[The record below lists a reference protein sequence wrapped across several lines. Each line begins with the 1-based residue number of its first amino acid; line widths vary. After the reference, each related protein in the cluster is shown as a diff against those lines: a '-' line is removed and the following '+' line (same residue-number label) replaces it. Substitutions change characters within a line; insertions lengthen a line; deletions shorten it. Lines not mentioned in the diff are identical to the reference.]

1 VKTSASSRRLAILF
15 SLWFIC
21 TPPSR
26 AGQGTQAAVVS
37 AHPLATEAGAGV
49 LAAGGNAFD
58 AAVAVSAAL
67 AVVEPYASGL
77 GGGGFWLLHR
87 ARDGKQVF
95 LDGRET
101 APLGASRDM
110 YVKSIPGASI
120 KGALS
125 AAIPGLPAGLA
136 HLAAHYGRWPL
147 KRSLAPAIRLARDG
161 FAVTP
166 RYREMAKLRLD
177 ALRASPAAA
186 AVFLSGREPPSV
198 GYRIVQ
204 PDLASLL
211 VHLGERGSAAFYTGE
226 FAVRLVQGVRAEG
239 GIWSRADLAGYRA
252 IEREPIRADYHGVRI
267 VTAPL
272 PSSGG
277 IVLAEVLNILEGYQL
292 DRLDAPTRKHVIV
305 EALRRAYQDR
315 VEHLGDADFVAVP
328 LERLLS
334 KGYARARRRGIDL
347 GKATPSHGLATK
359 PASGSGNTTH
369 FSIIDCED
377 NRVAATHSINDWFGS
392 SYMVPETGVL
402 LNDEMDDFSVSPG
415 VSNMYGLV
423 GGKANEIA
431 PRKRP
436 LSSMTPT
443 FIEDRDRLA
452 IVGTP
457 GGSRIISM
465 VLLAVLDF
473 AAGRPIATWVGRPRF
488 HHQYLPDRIE
498 YEPFALTPNEQAGLR
513 RRGHALTRLTRRYG
527 NMQAI
532 FVDDARHTVQAA
544 SDPRGEGTARV
555 LPCLCALSDPRR
567 PDAPSRSTASYHE
580 LAGVDPDDRR
590 TSAKYATPQ

>member
-37 AHPLATEAGAGV
+37 THPLATEAGAEV

-87 ARDGKQVF
+87 VRDGKQVF

-101 APLGASRDM
+101 APLEAARDM
-110 YVKSIPGASI
+110 YVQAIPGASI
-120 KGALS
+120 NGPLS

-147 KRSLAPAIRLARDG
+147 KRSLAPAIRLAHAG

-166 RYREMAKLRLD
+166 RYREMAKLRLN
-177 ALRASPAAA
+177 ALRASPAAT
-186 AVFLSGREPPSV
+186 AVFLSGGEPPSI
-198 GYRIVQ
+198 GYRIVE
-204 PDLASLL
+204 PDVASLL
-211 VHLGERGSAAFYTGE
+211 ADLGERGAAAFYTGE
-226 FAVRLVQGVRAEG
+226 FAARLVQGIRAEG
-239 GIWSRADLAGYRA
+239 GIWSRGDLAGYRVV
-252 IEREPIRADYHGVRI
+252 EREPIRADYHGIRI
-267 VTAPL
+267 VTAPP

-277 IVLAEVLNILEGYQL
+277 IVLAEALNILEGYQL
-292 DRLDAPTRKHVIV
+292 DRFDAPTRKHVIV

-315 VEHLGDADFVAVP
+315 AEHLGDADFVAVS

-334 KGYARARRRGIDL
+334 KDYARVRRRGIDL
-347 GKATPSHGLATK
+347 GKATTSHRL
-359 PASGSGNTTH
+359 PANPVSGSGNTTH
-369 FSIIDCED
+369 FSIIDCGG
-377 NRVAATHSINDWFGS
+377 NRVAATLSINNWFGS
-392 SYMVPETGVL
+392 GYMVPGTGVL

-415 VSNMYGLV
+415 VPNLHGLV
-423 GGKANEIA
+423 GGEANEIA

-436 LSSMTPT
+436 LSSMTPA
-443 FIEDRDRLA
+443 FLEDRDRLA

-457 GGSRIISM
+457 GGSRIISL
-465 VLLAVLDF
+465 VLLTVLDF
-473 AAGRPIATWVGRPRF
+473 AAGRPISTWVARPRF

-498 YEPFALTPNEQAGLR
+498 YEPFALTPNERAGLR

-532 FVDDARHTVQAA
+532 FVDGAAHTVHAA

-555 LPCLCALSDPRR
+555 LSHGLCAPAQAANAR
-567 PDAPSRSTASYHE
+567 
-580 LAGVDPDDRR
+580 
-590 TSAKYATPQ
+590 

>member
-1 VKTSASSRRLAILF
+1 MKISASSCRLAILF

-21 TPPSR
+21 TPPSP
-26 AGQGTQAAVVS
+26 AGQGTQAAVAS
-37 AHPLATEAGAGV
+37 AHPLATEAGAEV

-101 APLGASRDM
+101 APLEAARDM
-110 YVKSIPGASI
+110 YVQAIPGASI
-120 KGALS
+120 NGPLS

-147 KRSLAPAIRLARDG
+147 KRSLAPAIRLAHAG

-166 RYREMAKLRLD
+166 RYREMAKMRLN
-177 ALRASPAAA
+177 ALRASPAAT
-186 AVFLSGREPPSV
+186 AVFLSGGEPPSI

-204 PDLASLL
+204 PDVASLL
-211 VHLGERGSAAFYTGE
+211 ADLGERGAAAFYTGE
-226 FAVRLVQGVRAEG
+226 FAARLVQGIRAEG
-239 GIWSRADLAGYRA
+239 GIWSRGDLAGYRVV
-252 IEREPIRADYHGVRI
+252 EREPIRADYHGIRI
-267 VTAPL
+267 VTAPP

-277 IVLAEVLNILEGYQL
+277 IVLVEALNILEGYQL
-292 DRLDAPTRKHVIV
+292 DRFDAPTRKHVIV

-315 VEHLGDADFVAVP
+315 AEHLGDADFVAVP

-334 KGYARARRRGIDL
+334 KDYARVRRRGIDL
-347 GKATPSHGLATK
+347 GRATPSHRL
-359 PASGSGNTTH
+359 PANPVSGSGNTTH
-369 FSIIDCED
+369 FSIIDCGG
-377 NRVAATHSINDWFGS
+377 NRVAATLSINNWFGS
-392 SYMVPETGVL
+392 GYMVPGTGVL

-415 VSNMYGLV
+415 VPNLHGLV
-423 GGKANEIA
+423 GGEANEIA

-443 FIEDRDRLA
+443 FLEDSDRLA

-457 GGSRIISM
+457 GGSRIISL

-473 AAGRPIATWVGRPRF
+473 AAGRPISTWVARPRF

-498 YEPFALTPNEQAGLR
+498 YEPFALTPNEGAGLR

-532 FVDDARHTVQAA
+532 FVDGAAHTVHAA

-555 LPCLCALSDPRR
+555 LSHGLCAP
-567 PDAPSRSTASYHE
+567 AQASN
-580 LAGVDPDDRR
+580 AR
-590 TSAKYATPQ
+590 

>member
-1 VKTSASSRRLAILF
+1 MNTSASSCRLAILF
-15 SLWFIC
+15 FGLWFIC

-26 AGQGTQAAVVS
+26 AGQGAQAAVVS

-77 GGGGFWLLHR
+77 GGGGYWLRHR

-147 KRSLAPAIRLARDG
+147 KRSLAPAIGLARGG

-166 RYREMAKLRLD
+166 RYREMAKLRLN
-177 ALRASPAAA
+177 ALRASPAATT
-186 AVFLSGREPPSV
+186 VFLSGGEPPPV
-198 GYRIVQ
+198 GHRIMQ
-204 PDLASLL
+204 PDVARLL
-211 VHLGERGSAAFYTGE
+211 VGLGERGTAAFYTGE
-226 FAVRLVQGVRAEG
+226 FAARLVQGIRAEG
-239 GIWSRADLAGYRA
+239 GIWSRGDLAGYRVV
-252 IEREPIRADYHGVRI
+252 EREPIRTDYHGIRI
-267 VTAPL
+267 VTAPP

-277 IVLAEVLNILEGYQL
+277 IVLAEALNILEGYDL
-292 DRLDAPTRKHVIV
+292 DRFDSPTRKHMIV

-315 VEHLGDADFVAVP
+315 AEHLGDPDFVAVP

-334 KGYARARRRGIDL
+334 KGYARARGRGIDL
-347 GKATPSHGLATK
+347 GKATPSHGLASK

-369 FSIIDCED
+369 FSITDCGG
-377 NRVAATHSINDWFGS
+377 NRVAATLSINDWFGS
-392 SYMVPETGVL
+392 GYMVPGTGVL
-402 LNDEMDDFSVSPG
+402 LNNEMDDFSVSPG
-415 VSNMYGLV
+415 VPNLYGLV
-423 GGKANEIA
+423 GGEANAIA

-443 FIEDRDRLA
+443 FLEDRDRLA

-473 AAGRPIATWVGRPRF
+473 AAGRPISTWVARPRF

-513 RRGHALTRLTRRYG
+513 RRGHALTPLTRRYG

-532 FVDDARHTVQAA
+532 IVDSTTHTVHAA
-544 SDPRGEGTARV
+544 SDPRGEGAARV
-555 LPCLCALSDPRR
+555 LPCLCALSNPRR
-567 PDAPSRSTASYHE
+567 PDAPSRSRLRAITN
-580 LAGVDPDDRR
+580 
-590 TSAKYATPQ
+590 

>member
-1 VKTSASSRRLAILF
+1 MKTSASNRRLAILL
-15 SLWFIC
+15 SLWFIYA
-21 TPPSR
+21 PPSR
-26 AGQGTQAAVVS
+26 AGQGTQAAIAT
-37 AHPLATEAGAGV
+37 AHPLATEAGAKV

-87 ARDGKQVF
+87 ARDGKQVV

-101 APLGASRDM
+101 APRGAARDM
-110 YVKSIPGASI
+110 YVRPVPGASI
-120 KGALS
+120 NAALL
-125 AAIPGLPAGLA
+125 AAVPGLPAGLA

-147 KRSLAPAIRLARDG
+147 KRSLAPAIRLARGG
-161 FAVTP
+161 FLVTP

-177 ALRASPAAA
+177 ALRTSPAAA
-186 AVFLSGREPPSV
+186 AVFLSGREAPSV
-198 GYRIVQ
+198 GHRIVQ
-204 PDLASLL
+204 PDLARLL
-211 VHLGERGSAAFYTGE
+211 ADLGERGATAFYTGE
-226 FAVRLVQGVRAEG
+226 FASHLVRGVRAAG
-239 GIWSRADLAGYRA
+239 GIWSRDDLAGYRA
-252 IEREPIRADYHGVRI
+252 VEREPIRVDYHGIRI
-267 VTAPL
+267 VTAPP

-277 IVLAEVLNILEGYQL
+277 IVLAEALNILEGYDL
-292 DRLDAPTRKHVIV
+292 DRFDGPTRKHVIV

-315 VEHLGDADFVAVP
+315 AEHLGDPDFVSVP
-328 LERLLS
+328 IQQLLS
-334 KGYARARRRGIDL
+334 DRYARLRRRGIDL
-347 GKATPSHGLATK
+347 ERATPSHRL
-359 PASGSGNTTH
+359 PQISVSGSGNTTH
-369 FSIIDCED
+369 FSIIDCEG
-377 NRVAATHSINDWFGS
+377 NRVAATLSINNWFGS
-392 SYMVPETGVL
+392 GYMVPGTGVL

-415 VSNMYGLV
+415 VPNTYGLV
-423 GGKANEIA
+423 GGEANAIA

-443 FIEDRDRLA
+443 FLEDRDRLA

-457 GGSRIISM
+457 GGSRIIST

-473 AAGRPIATWVGRPRF
+473 TAGRPIATWVARPRF

-513 RRGHALTRLTRRYG
+513 RRDHALTRVTRRYG

-532 FVDDARHTVQAA
+532 FVDAAAVHAA

-555 LPCLCALSDPRR
+555 LGQSLCTLAK
-567 PDAPSRSTASYHE
+567 ASN
-580 LAGVDPDDRR
+580 LR
-590 TSAKYATPQ
+590 

>member
-1 VKTSASSRRLAILF
+1 MKTSASSCRLAILF

-21 TPPSR
+21 IPPSR
-26 AGQGTQAAVVS
+26 AEQGTQAAVAS
-37 AHPLATEAGAGV
+37 AHPLATEAGAEV
-49 LAAGGNAFD
+49 LATGGNAFD

-101 APLGASRDM
+101 APLGAARDM
-110 YVKSIPGASI
+110 YLKLIRGASI
-120 KGALS
+120 NGALS
-125 AAIPGLPAGLA
+125 AAIPGLPAGLT

-147 KRSLAPAIRLARDG
+147 KRSLAPAIGLARGG
-161 FAVTP
+161 FAVAP
-166 RYREMAKLRLD
+166 RYREMAKLRLH
-177 ALRASPAAA
+177 ALRASSAAA
-186 AVFLSGREPPSV
+186 AVFLSGGEPPSV

-204 PDLASLL
+204 PDMASLL
-211 VHLGERGSAAFYTGE
+211 VHLGERGVAAFYTGE
-226 FAVRLVQGVRAEG
+226 FAGRLVQGIRAEG
-239 GIWSRADLAGYRA
+239 GIWSRDDLAGYRA
-252 IEREPIRADYHGVRI
+252 VEREPIRADYHGVRI
-267 VTAPL
+267 VTAPP

-277 IVLAEVLNILEGYQL
+277 IVLAEALNILEGYQL
-292 DRLDAPTRKHVIV
+292 DRFDAPTRKHVIV

-315 VEHLGDADFVAVP
+315 AQHLGDPDFVSVP
-328 LERLLS
+328 IQRLLS
-334 KGYARARRRGIDL
+334 DGYARVRRRGIDL
-347 GKATPSHGLATK
+347 EKATPSHRLPVK
-359 PASGSGNTTH
+359 SVSGFGNTTH
-369 FSIIDCED
+369 FSIIDCEG
-377 NRVAATHSINDWFGS
+377 NRVAATLSINNWFGS
-392 SYMVPETGVL
+392 GYMVPGTGLL

-415 VSNMYGLV
+415 IPNMYGLV
-423 GGKANEIA
+423 GGEANEIA

-443 FIEDRDRLA
+443 FLENRDRFA

-457 GGSRIISM
+457 GGSRIISA

-473 AAGRPIATWVGRPRF
+473 AAARPIATWVARPRF

-498 YEPFALTPNEQAGLR
+498 YEPFALTPNERARLR
-513 RRGHALTRLTRRYG
+513 RRGHALTPLTRRYG

-532 FVDDARHTVQAA
+532 FVDATAHTVHAA

-567 PDAPSRSTASYHE
+567 PDE
-580 LAGVDPDDRR
+580 
-590 TSAKYATPQ
+590 SARVRAITN